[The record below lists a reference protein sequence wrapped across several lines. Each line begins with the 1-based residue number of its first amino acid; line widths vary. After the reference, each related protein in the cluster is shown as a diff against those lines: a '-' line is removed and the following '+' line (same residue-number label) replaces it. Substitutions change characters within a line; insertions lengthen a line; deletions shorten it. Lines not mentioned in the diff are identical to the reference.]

1 MAAAKFSVN
10 CAGLTKAGARRPS
23 DAETKRRQPSL
34 DAVDGSCVPRVGLYA
49 AIQSAWDTV
58 IQLNLQRNWIRVHNA

>member
-10 CAGLTKAGARRPS
+10 CAGLTKAGARGPS
-23 DAETKRRQPSL
+23 DAEERRQPSL